1 MDKNEIILKLK
12 ELKSKL
18 KNDGFNLIGIF
29 GSFAKDKVK
38 ESSDIDILYEIVN
51 VKEYLKKY
59 SGWNSINHIVDTK
72 EFLQKELKRDVDFV
86 DRDSL
91 NDINKKYILKDLIY
105 V

>member
-1 MDKNEIILKLK
+1 MNRNEIIFKLK

-18 KNDGFNLIGIF
+18 KDDGFNLIGIF
-29 GSFAKDKVK
+29 GSFAKDKAK

>member
-1 MDKNEIILKLK
+1 MTKNEIILKLK

-29 GSFAKDKVK
+29 GSFAK
-38 ESSDIDILYEIVN
+38 ESANENSDIDILYEIVN
-51 VKEYLKKY
+51 VNEYLKKY
-59 SGWNSINHIVDTK
+59 SGWDSINHIVDTK
-72 EFLQKELKRDVDFV
+72 EFLKKELKRDVDFV

-91 NDINKKYILKDLIY
+91 NNINKKYILKDLVY